1 MTQKYRGALSMWA
14 DSRRMR
20 WHLVSLLSNLP
31 NAFASQHHPG
41 VGESGG
47 PKALIFVLDSGANCD
62 HPDSPK
68 WYRNPDG
75 SCGFV
80 FGENPPRMSD
90 EQGHGTPIAGIIG
103 MRVNNGV
110 GGRGI
115 APDTEIVPMKL
126 YSNTSGAPQF
136 TVTAAINKIFDMKRD
151 EKYEG
156 VTFIVNLSQGS
167 FSATPTLDG
176 LFLKA
181 QALGILF
188 VVSAGNEK
196 TDLSKIT
203 RSPCSLAEILDNT
216 TCVAST
222 SREDELTTSNYDS
235 SKRKIVTVGAP
246 GVEILSMYGNNGY
259 RFLNGSSF
267 ATPLVAGI
275 YALGFNV
282 NPGMGIKE
290 AKLLLMKTSKDVP
303 GLHGKVASGGV
314 VNAEAFVRPIKNKVP
329 VEACESH
336 CYEPNAVVHKTRR
349 IQSWSKGR
357 GERCADFWTEPSAY
371 NQIIEC
377 QQTPECDNE
386 IVKTSR
392 PVFSNWTEWV
402 SVNKPCADDCTGR
415 RMKRRVERVQPSGRG
430 AVEATEADTAIYQD
444 CSESPECRS
453 APALVDLGG
462 ATVNVDC
469 LEGLWTDWKPL
480 RGTTTTTGNTV
491 VSCETV
497 GCQESIWRTKM
508 IIRPPKGNG
517 KPCRTKEVSSPETG
531 EVVKKQ
537 LSKSGTIMVSHMI
550 SCSQTQGCFGGGA
563 KPLNRS
569 ARRLQSTF
577 PLKTLPRHQPA
588 PAPAQPKTPLISPSV
603 LSNILPPP
611 PFSSSP
617 PPLTPR
623 LRPPPSLSSPNS
635 GRWGG
640 RKKVSVH
647 QRKAPERP
655 RAKTSQP
662 SGTDDVDCIESLW
675 TDWKPTKNTETAIGQ
690 TIGQAEVS
698 CETVGCQGVIYR
710 IKTIIQQPKGNGKPC
725 RTKEV
730 SSPETGEVVK
740 RKSESGTITMANMIH
755 CAKTQ
760 GCSGGGPKPQK
771 TSARTLPSSLP
782 SKTLTRHLPDTQPP
796 PPLLLPPATDTD
808 AQATTIE
815 NFTTPLPLL
824 IPSEADVDVKATHP
838 PLLPSNSCRTGA
850 GSEENCERTPTERAR
865 TASGGNP
872 TTDRY

>member
-314 VNAEAFVRPIKNKVP
+314 VNAEAFVR
-329 VEACESH
+329 
-336 CYEPNAVVHKTRR
+336 NA
-349 IQSWSKGR
+349 S
-357 GERCADFWTEPSAY
+357 
-371 NQIIEC
+371 
-377 QQTPECDNE
+377 
-386 IVKTSR
+386 
-392 PVFSNWTEWV
+392 
-402 SVNKPCADDCTGR
+402 
-415 RMKRRVERVQPSGRG
+415 
-430 AVEATEADTAIYQD
+430 
-444 CSESPECRS
+444 
-453 APALVDLGG
+453 LGG
-462 ATVNVDC
+462 GYMSLTCHSKSFELQAGEAKSQEYIFNGIESGILKADLTLLLKN
-469 LEGLWTDWKPL
+469 L
-480 RGTTTTTGNTV
+480 RTN
-491 VSCETV
+491 
-497 GCQESIWRTKM
+497 
-508 IIRPPKGNG
+508 
-517 KPCRTKEVSSPETG
+517 EVSSFIHPIAIDIT
-531 EVVKKQ
+531 
-537 LSKSGTIMVSHMI
+537 SPT
-550 SCSQTQGCFGGGA
+550 
-563 KPLNRS
+563 
-569 ARRLQSTF
+569 
-577 PLKTLPRHQPA
+577 PA
-588 PAPAQPKTPLISPSV
+588 
-603 LSNILPPP
+603 
-611 PFSSSP
+611 
-617 PPLTPR
+617 
-623 LRPPPSLSSPNS
+623 
-635 GRWGG
+635 
-640 RKKVSVH
+640 
-647 QRKAPERP
+647 APER
-655 RAKTSQP
+655 
-662 SGTDDVDCIESLW
+662 
-675 TDWKPTKNTETAIGQ
+675 
-690 TIGQAEVS
+690 
-698 CETVGCQGVIYR
+698 
-710 IKTIIQQPKGNGKPC
+710 
-725 RTKEV
+725 
-730 SSPETGEVVK
+730 
-740 RKSESGTITMANMIH
+740 
-755 CAKTQ
+755 
-760 GCSGGGPKPQK
+760 
-771 TSARTLPSSLP
+771 LP
-782 SKTLTRHLPDTQPP
+782 HN
-796 PPLLLPPATDTD
+796 A
-808 AQATTIE
+808 IE
-815 NFTTPLPLL
+815 NFEEDPCDDIGPWYPVTTP
-824 IPSEADVDVKATHP
+824 E
-838 PLLPSNSCRTGA
+838 
-850 GSEENCERTPTERAR
+850 
-865 TASGGNP
+865 
-872 TTDRY
+872 